1 MTLTNNKT
9 DKALL
14 LPALWAGFVGG
25 NLSSFVKWG
34 TEVPLPPRTPD
45 RVSPPAQMLRDFGVD
60 VDHLTYVYSGHIVPG
75 GVLMVHH
82 LFSIFFA
89 LLYCVIWIRFPR
101 ISMGQGVV
109 FGLVVTVVFHGMV
122 LPAGHWAPA
131 LWNLPRAEIFSETIG
146 HMLWAWVIE
155 LMRREL
161 MPISLPN
168 ARRTKMD
175 EQVAAASERRAA

>member
-1 MTLTNNKT
+1 MTFNKNKT

-45 RVSPPAQMLRDFGVD
+45 RASPPAEMLRDLGVD

-89 LLYCVIWIRFPR
+89 LLYCVLWLRFPR
-101 ISMGQGVV
+101 IAMGQGVV
-109 FGLVVTVVFHGMV
+109 FGLVVTLVFHGTV

-161 MPISLPN
+161 MPS
-168 ARRTKMD
+168 AFADVRRDTKR
-175 EQVAAASERRAA
+175 EPVAPVSDKQAA